1 MSEVEE
7 VKKPELRTVT
17 RELELT
23 PAEFAA
29 MTDED
34 LIRRTG
40 LTATTVSGTDVTN
53 QISFDKSA
61 VESTRLGQPQAV
73 PILFRE
79 GRSKMDQ
86 EYLGALS
93 VVLIGDQTP
102 RIDGRNKQHSR
113 KHRKW
118 PWIVAL
124 LVLLGVIAAGIH
136 HQHMINQNNQA
147 EQTSQTSRISNNAQR
162 ISNLASQIKELRNAI
177 KQYKQDN
184 DNQAY
189 QNALN
194 NIQQQLDNIKSQQT
208 DSELQN
214 LVNRLNNVIDQLRGE
229 NPSQAEQT
237 LRNAHLSW

>member
-1 MSEVEE
+1 MG
-7 VKKPELRTVT
+7 KPELRTVT

-23 PAEFAA
+23 PAEFSA
-29 MTDED
+29 MTEQD

-40 LTATTVSGTDVTN
+40 LTATTVAGTDVTD

-61 VESTRLGQPQAV
+61 VEPTRLGQPQAV

-79 GRSKMDQ
+79 GRSKTDQ

-102 RIDGRNKQHSR
+102 RVNGRNEQHSR
-113 KHRKW
+113 KRRKW

-124 LVLLGVIAAGIH
+124 LVLFGVIAAGIH

-147 EQTSQTSRISNNAQR
+147 AQTSQTSRISNNAQR

-208 DSELQN
+208 NSELQN
-214 LVNRLNNVIDQLRGE
+214 LINRLNNVIDQLRGE

>member
-1 MSEVEE
+1 ME
-7 VKKPELRTVT
+7 KPELRMVT

-23 PAEFAA
+23 PAKFTA
-29 MTDED
+29 MTDQD

-40 LTATTVSGTDVTN
+40 LTATTKNGTDVTN
-53 QISFDKSA
+53 QISFDKLA
-61 VESTRLGQPQAV
+61 VEPTRLGQPQAV

-79 GRSKMDQ
+79 GRSKKDQ

-93 VVLIGDQTP
+93 VVLIGDQAS
-102 RIDGRNKQHSR
+102 RADGRNKQHSR
-113 KHRKW
+113 KHRRW

-136 HQHMINQNNQA
+136 NQHMINQNNQA

-208 DSELQN
+208 NAELQN
-214 LVNRLNNVIDQLRGE
+214 LINRLNNVIDQLRGE
-229 NPSQAEQT
+229 NPTQAEQT
-237 LRNAHLSW
+237 LRNAHLAW

>member
-1 MSEVEE
+1 MSEVKKLE
-7 VKKPELRTVT
+7 KPELRMVT

-23 PAEFAA
+23 PAEFTA
-29 MTDED
+29 MTDQD
-34 LIRRTG
+34 LIRRIG
-40 LTATTVSGTDVTN
+40 LTATTATGTDVTD

-61 VESTRLGQPQAV
+61 VERTRLGQPQAV

-79 GRSKMDQ
+79 GRSKADQ

-93 VVLIGDQTP
+93 VVLTGKPIPRTIGNNSSQS
-102 RIDGRNKQHSR
+102 H
-113 KHRKW
+113 KHWKW

-177 KQYKQDN
+177 KQYKQGN

-208 DSELQN
+208 NSELQD
-214 LVNRLNNVIDQLRGE
+214 LINRLNNVIDQLRGE